1 MFFGATA
8 FAEAPFSAEG
18 IINQSV
24 EVTGVQAATNVDS
37 VSIEAGGNASIAT
50 GAEVELISTVNTVE
64 ITANAD
70 VDVSTNILTISQG
83 NADVYYDVAIDVS
96 TNLLQSTIDS
106 ISIVIGSDVEL
117 STNLLQS
124 TTNSVE
130 IEIKFDELVTGV
142 QLNST
147 VNSVEVDAISLI
159 DVTGVSL
166 NTTITSVSITAGAD
180 VDVSTNLLTVS
191 LGDEQTTADA
201 IVNTSTNLLQST
213 TDSVSVQI
221 DNEVFLTALTPLNT
235 TTGTVVISIGV
246 ELVGL
251 QMTSNVGRVFIDAW
265 AVVNINATNTW
276 TVVDIA
282 A

>member
-8 FAEAPFSAEG
+8 FAEAPFSSEG

-24 EVTGVQAATNVDS
+24 EVTGVQADTAISSVSVQAEATITLDTNLLTITLGDEQVEANANISLDTNLLTTVSGDVSFYLDETIYLSTNLIQTAVDS
-37 VSIEAGGNASIAT
+37 VTIEAGGNIFIAA
-50 GAEVELISTVNTVE
+50 GAEVEL
-64 ITANAD
+64 
-70 VDVSTNILTISQG
+70 LTTL
-83 NADVYYDVAIDVS
+83 N
-96 TNLLQSTIDS
+96 N
-106 ISIVIGSDVEL
+106 
-117 STNLLQS
+117 
-124 TTNSVE
+124 VE
-130 IEIKFDELVTGV
+130 IEIKFDELVSGV

-159 DVTGVSL
+159 NVTGLSL
-166 NTTITSVSITAGAD
+166 NTTITSVSVLAGAD
-180 VDVSTNLLTVS
+180 VEVSTNLLTVS
-191 LGDEQTTADA
+191 LGDEQVTGDA

-221 DNEVFLTALTPLNT
+221 DQEVYLTALTPLNT

-246 ELVGL
+246 ELVGI

>member
-37 VSIEAGGNASIAT
+37 VSIEAGGNASIST

-70 VDVSTNILTISQG
+70 VDVSTNLLTATLG
-83 NADVYYDVAIDVS
+83 NADVNYDVAIDVS

-166 NTTITSVSITAGAD
+166 NTTITSVSVLAGAD
-180 VDVSTNLLTVS
+180 VEVSTNLLTVS

-251 QMTSNVGRVFIDAW
+251 QMTSNVGKVFIDAW

>member
-70 VDVSTNILTISQG
+70 VDVNTNLLTATLG
-83 NADVYYDVAIDVS
+83 NADANYDITIYVSTNLLESTVDSISISIGSDIDVS
-96 TNLLQSTIDS
+96 TNLLQSTINT
-106 ISIVIGSDVEL
+106 VE
-117 STNLLQS
+117 
-124 TTNSVE
+124 V
-130 IEIKFDELVTGV
+130 EIKFDELVSGV

-147 VNSVEVDAISLI
+147 VNSVEVDAVSLI

-166 NTTITSVSITAGAD
+166 NTTITSVSIDAGAN

-191 LGDEQTTADA
+191 LGDEQVTGNA
-201 IVNTSTNLLQST
+201 IVNATTNLLQST

-221 DNEVFLTALTPLNT
+221 DQEIYLTALTPLNT

-246 ELVGL
+246 ELVGI
-251 QMTSNVGRVFIDAW
+251 QMTSNVGKVFIDAW